1 MSVAAGIVGLP
12 NVGKSTIFNAIT
24 AAGAESAN
32 YPFCTIEPN
41 IGVVDVPDPRLG
53 ILHSLVKTQRVVP
66 ASVKVVD
73 IAGLVKG
80 ASKGEGLGNQF
91 LGNVKECDAILHVVR
106 CFENG
111 DIIHVHGKV
120 DPRTDIEVIELELTL
135 ADNETIGKA
144 LDRVGK
150 KARAGDKDAVF
161 EHATFSK
168 ARELLERGR
177 QLRLETWTDR
187 EREALRPLFL
197 ITLKPV
203 LYVANVAADDLAKD
217 TPHIA
222 TVRAHAA
229 ATGAGIVVLCGDME
243 GEIAALEPAERVEF
257 MKDLGLEH
265 SGLERLATATYDLLG
280 LQTYF
285 TAGEKE
291 IRAWT
296 IQKGT
301 KAPAAAGVIHS
312 DFEKLFIRAEI
323 YSVDD
328 LVQYKTEAGVK
339 AAGKLRVEGRDYV
352 MRESDV
358 CHFLI
363 GK

>member
-1 MSVAAGIVGLP
+1 MSLAAGIVGLP
-12 NVGKSTIFNAIT
+12 NVGKSTLFNAIT
-24 AAGAESAN
+24 SAGAASAN

-41 IGVVDVPDPRLG
+41 IGVVDVPDERLEL
-53 ILHSLVKTQRVVP
+53 IHKFIPTDRVLP

-80 ASKGEGLGNQF
+80 ASAGEGLGNKF
-91 LGNVKECDAILHVVR
+91 LGNIKECDAILHVVR
-106 CFENG
+106 CFESN
-111 DIIHVHGKV
+111 DIIHVHGQV
-120 DPRTDIEVIELELTL
+120 DPKTDIEVIEIELAMADLETL
-135 ADNETIGKA
+135 GKA
-144 LDRVGK
+144 QDRTAK

-161 EHATFSK
+161 EKDVFTRAIAALEAGKPLRTLEW
-168 ARELLERGR
+168 APREM
-177 QLRLETWTDR
+177 
-187 EREALRPLFL
+187 EALKPLFL

-203 LYVANVAADDLAKD
+203 LFVANVSDRDLEGKH
-217 TPHIA
+217 PFVGI
-222 TVRAHAA
+222 VREYAQK
-229 ATGAGIVVLCGDME
+229 TGAQVLALCGNLE
-243 GEIAALEPAERVEF
+243 GEIAALDPADRAEF
-257 MKDLGLEH
+257 LREMGLTQP
-265 SGLERLATATYDLLG
+265 GLDRLARATYELLG

-285 TAGEKE
+285 TAGQKE

-296 IQKGT
+296 IQKGWA
-301 KAPAAAGVIHS
+301 APQAAGVIHS

-328 LVQYKTEAGVK
+328 LVQYKSEAAIK
-339 AAGKLRVEGRDYV
+339 AAGKMRVEGRDYL

>member
-1 MSVAAGIVGLP
+1 MALAAGIVGLP
-12 NVGKSTIFNAIT
+12 NVGKSTLFNAIT
-24 AAGAESAN
+24 SAGAESAN

-41 IGVVDVPDPRLG
+41 IGVVDVPDERLEQ
-53 ILHSLVKTQRVVP
+53 IHKFIPTDRIVP

-80 ASKGEGLGNQF
+80 ASAGEGLGNKF
-91 LGNVKECDAILHVVR
+91 LGNIKECDAILHVVR

-111 DIIHVHGKV
+111 DIIHVHGQV
-120 DPRTDIEVIELELTL
+120 DPKVDIEVIELELAMADLETL
-135 ADNETIGKA
+135 QKAADRSA
-144 LDRVGK
+144 K

-161 EHATFSK
+161 EKDVFARAIQALEAGKPLRTE
-168 ARELLERGR
+168 AWAPREL
-177 QLRLETWTDR
+177 
-187 EREALRPLFL
+187 EALKPLFL
-197 ITLKPV
+197 ITIKPV
-203 LYVANVAADDLAKD
+203 LFVANVSDKDLEGKH
-217 TPHIA
+217 PFVGV
-222 TVRAHAA
+222 VRAYAER
-229 ATGAGIVVLCGDME
+229 TGARMIALCGNLE
-243 GEIAALEPAERVEF
+243 GEIAALDPADRAEFLREMGIAEP
-257 MKDLGLEH
+257 GLA
-265 SGLERLATATYDLLG
+265 RLARATYDLLG
-280 LQTYF
+280 LQTFF
-285 TAGEKE
+285 TAGQKE

-296 IQKGT
+296 IQRGWA
-301 KAPAAAGVIHS
+301 APQAAGVIHS

-328 LVQYKTEAGVK
+328 LVKHGSEAAIK